1 MDTNNKTVE
10 ELNEL
15 LYEKMERE
23 QAEYKQSLVDMEP
36 LEILNHAYEYAIR
49 EDIVYALGYYD
60 LPENQCRAL
69 LKSDTP
75 VADICGYYMNC
86 ETHYMDTIRDSI
98 ESCADQKIRDEKRS
112 PGKEDAR

>member
-1 MDTNNKTVE
+1 MDNKTMTVE

-36 LEILNHAYEYAIR
+36 PEILNHAYEYAIR

-60 LPENQCRAL
+60 LPEDQCRAL
-69 LKSDTP
+69 LKSENP
-75 VADICGYYMNC
+75 VSDICSYYMNC
-86 ETHYMDTIRDSI
+86 ETHYMDTIRDCI
-98 ESCADQKIRDEKRS
+98 ESCADQKIREEKKP
-112 PGKEDAR
+112 PGKGDER

>member
-1 MDTNNKTVE
+1 MDTNNKTVK

-23 QAEYKQSLVDMEP
+23 QEEYKQSLVDMEP
-36 LEILNHAYEYAIR
+36 PEILNHAYEYAVR

-69 LKSDTP
+69 LKSNTP

-98 ESCADQKIRDEKRS
+98 ESCADQKIRDEIRP